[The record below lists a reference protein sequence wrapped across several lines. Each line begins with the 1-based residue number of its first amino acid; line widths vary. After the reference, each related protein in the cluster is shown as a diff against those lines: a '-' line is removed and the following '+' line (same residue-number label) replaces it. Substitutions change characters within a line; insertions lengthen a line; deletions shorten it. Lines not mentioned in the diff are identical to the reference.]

1 MPTVKTSPRRS
12 LSSQRR
18 RVAKKITLIRE
29 EVEDLL
35 DSVVL
40 LEARAKDN
48 GVRYSADEVRAK
60 LGLAPLKR

>member
-1 MPTVKTSPRRS
+1 MPTVKTPTRLP
-12 LSSQRR
+12 LSAQRR
-18 RVAKKITLIRE
+18 RVAQKIASIRE

-48 GVRYSADEVRAK
+48 GVRYSTNEVRAK
-60 LGLAPLKR
+60 LGLTLPKR